1 MYIPGTRESSTAP
14 VTFLPPPGEKVRM
27 RGHKGTVES
36 RQHLYVM
43 LNLFQHLA
51 TVEFHGYSKRPPQGR
66 NMGQTLNQV
75 QGDMKMLDCT
85 PAKPVEPSNCVRP
98 TCFSTS
104 SRNGKE
110 WVKRALLPCGADEV
124 HFYTLYTR
132 FTVNPLFKG
141 LKKYPDALKY

>member
-1 MYIPGTRESSTAP
+1 
-14 VTFLPPPGEKVRM
+14 M

-51 TVEFHGYSKRPPQGR
+51 TVEFHGYSKRLPQRR
-66 NMGQTLNQV
+66 NIGQTLNQV